1 MYEFEMKSEERRSD
15 RNAGLKMEQIPFAAM
30 NNGNVKIIVT
40 ARRYSLTHFAVILK
54 IWVELLGVMQIREEN
69 CGADYSAHSYTGYES
84 NDYLSRNSEIDADIN
99 DGNQRF
105 NPSQSRSYLSFI
117 AVVSIF
123 RLRFYRD
130 S

>member
-1 MYEFEMKSEERRSD
+1 MER
-15 RNAGLKMEQIPFAAM
+15 IPFAAM

-54 IWVELLGVMQIREEN
+54 IWIELLGVMQIRERKIAALITVHTVSRDEL
-69 CGADYSAHSYTGYES
+69 
-84 NDYLSRNSEIDADIN
+84 NDYLSHNSETDGDIN
-99 DGNQRF
+99 GGNQRF
-105 NPSQSRSYLSFI
+105 NSSQSRSYLSFI

-130 S
+130 SYNLLSMRTARICNERRKER